1 MRAFLSCV
9 SCQELINRCVSPSK
23 PRGHH
28 CSCHP
33 SRRWVRRLH
42 GARAPR
48 SHREMSFAAGR
59 SAAPAGRCEGGLRGP
74 RPRTFPGGA
83 SRLSARSARVATRG
97 GCAGGAAVG
106 GRGTSAGG
114 LACSVRGVARLGGGV
129 EARRAPRRRRDPRPG
144 LRRCPGW
151 LFVRRQTRGRPRRS
165 RNEFDAGGRRGR
177 AGGLQRGA

>member
-1 MRAFLSCV
+1 MCASGARRCASWLPRKALQFGLVVCQRPSTSVGTIARAT
-9 SCQELINRCVSPSK
+9 PS
-23 PRGHH
+23 H
-28 CSCHP
+28 
-33 SRRWVRRLH
+33 WQVRRLH
-42 GARAPR
+42 GARP
-48 SHREMSFAAGR
+48 SPDGAA
-59 SAAPAGRCEGGLRGP
+59 
-74 RPRTFPGGA
+74 
-83 SRLSARSARVATRG
+83 RLSARSARVAARG

-106 GRGTSAGG
+106 GRGASAGG

-165 RNEFDAGGRRGR
+165 RNEVDAGGRRGR